1 MAPIKIVTIAEMK
14 EIEAAADKAGIS
26 YAMMMDAAGQAVA
39 ENILARIGE
48 PAEHKAVVLVGGG
61 NNGGD
66 GLVAANR
73 LAEAGMTVAV
83 YGLKPADEADV
94 KVQRLRE
101 RGLLMVDA
109 ENDMR

>member
-1 MAPIKIVTIAEMK
+1 MAPTKIVTIAQMK
-14 EIEAAADKAGIS
+14 AIEAAADRAGIS
-26 YAMMMDAAGQAVA
+26 YAMIMDAAGQAVA
-39 ENILARIGE
+39 ENILSRVGE
-48 PAEHKAVVLVGGG
+48 AAEHKAVVLVGGG

-83 YGLKPADEADV
+83 YGLKPADDSDI

-101 RGLLMVDA
+101 R
-109 ENDMR
+109 